1 MLARDK
7 APASEAIRF
16 H

>member
-7 APASEAIRF
+7 QSGAGKR
-16 H
+16 

>member
-7 APASEAIRF
+7 ETTAAGS
-16 H
+16 